1 VAGIRALAP
10 DVRQHQP
17 VQPVRTYAD
26 GLHIPH
32 VPSLIST
39 PARGVLNSCGR
50 NRRESH
56 GVSRKNH
63 HETVRKT
70 SQQSRGT
77 GAGMTTRY
85 ERYANEIAELICRGA
100 LRPDDRLPSVRKA
113 SATQGLSRST
123 VFAAYYLLEARGLI
137 RVRPRSGYFVN
148 ARPVSAT
155 TAAPKARQASEPSG
169 RGEIDDVVIGLL
181 RSAGSPELVQLGSGF
196 LCPSLYPLAR
206 LARHLWTGMRDLDP
220 TRVAQDLVS
229 GNEDL
234 RRQIQL
240 RYGLNST
247 AVDADE
253 IILTNGAME
262 GLNLCLQAVTR
273 PGEMVAIESPTFYP
287 VLQALERLNL
297 QALTI
302 PTHPRYGVDVE
313 ALAIALRRHRVAAC
327 WFMPNFQNP
336 LGSLMPQD
344 CREALVALLVQHGIP
359 LIEHDVC
366 AELYFGGRKPLP
378 AKHYDREGLVM
389 HCGSFS
395 KCLAPGYRVGW
406 VAGGRFARQI
416 EHLRIM
422 HTLSPATPSV
432 AAIASYLA
440 EDGYDRH
447 LRRMRATLAGYKAA
461 ALDAIRGSFPRSTRV
476 AIPEGGYF
484 LWLQLPRKVN
494 ALALHRLAL
503 AHNITLAPGP
513 MFSLDRRFTHCVR
526 INYSHGGDRRFLA
539 AVRKVGELAVRL
551 AAS

>member
-1 VAGIRALAP
+1 MI
-10 DVRQHQP
+10 
-17 VQPVRTYAD
+17 
-26 GLHIPH
+26 
-32 VPSLIST
+32 
-39 PARGVLNSCGR
+39 
-50 NRRESH
+50 
-56 GVSRKNH
+56 
-63 HETVRKT
+63 
-70 SQQSRGT
+70 
-77 GAGMTTRY
+77 TRY

-100 LRPDDRLPSVRKA
+100 LRPGDRLPSVREA

-137 RVRPRSGYFVN
+137 RVRPRSGCFVN
-148 ARPVSAT
+148 ARPVPAT
-155 TAAPKARQASEPSG
+155 TAGPEASQAGEPSG

-181 RSAGSPELVQLGSGF
+181 RSAGLPELVQLGSGF
-196 LCPSLYPLAR
+196 LCPSLYPLPR
-206 LARHLWTGMRDLDP
+206 LARHLWNGMRDPDP
-220 TRVAQDLVS
+220 LRVAQDLVS

-240 RYGLNST
+240 RYGLSST

-262 GLNLCLQAVTR
+262 GLSLCLQAVTR

-287 VLQALERLNL
+287 ALQALERLKL
-297 QALTI
+297 QALRI
-302 PTHPRYGVDVE
+302 PTHPRNGVDVE
-313 ALAIALRRHRVAAC
+313 ALATALRRHRVAAC

-336 LGSLMPQD
+336 LGSLMPQE
-344 CREALVALLVQHGIP
+344 CREALVALLAQQGIP

-366 AELYFGGRKPLP
+366 AELYFGDRKPLP

-395 KCLAPGYRVGW
+395 KALAPGYRVGW

-422 HTLSPATPSV
+422 HTLSPATPSM

-447 LRRMRATLAGYKAA
+447 LRRMRSTLAGYKAA
-461 ALDAIRGSFPRSTRV
+461 ALDAIRRSFPRSTRV

-484 LWLQLPRKVN
+484 LWLQLPRKVD
-494 ALALHRLAL
+494 ALELHRLAL

-513 MFSLDRRFTHCVR
+513 MFSLDRRFSHCVR
-526 INYSHGGDRRFLA
+526 INFGHGGDGRFLP